1 MATKQT
7 KTSNKSQV
15 SFQLFDKGNYMMM
28 LIGLVCIILG
38 YFLMVGGKSN
48 DPNVFDYDAIYSFRR
63 ITLAPLMVLAGFVIE
78 IVAIMRK
85 PKSHQEQ

>member
-7 KTSNKSQV
+7 KTSDKSPA

-38 YFLMVGGKSN
+38 YFLMVGGKSK

-78 IVAIMRK
+78 IIAIMRK
-85 PKSHQEQ
+85 PKSHQE